1 MAQIRKFEQDA
12 IVDTTLAT
20 IIADRDEVIAK
31 LKLTPEYIGIEQRLN
46 SIKDLNKQSKAL
58 DDKVTSERKEL
69 ESIVEAFNEDVLNSN
84 PIYKLEY
91 NRYSY
96 QGETGLQ
103 FNTSTSSYGNA
114 GQSIQ
119 NEIAIAL
126 LPKDA
131 VNDINSI
138 IERIADK
145 FRIDLGGS

>member
-1 MAQIRKFEQDA
+1 MPQIRKFEQDA

-20 IIADRDEVIAK
+20 IIADRDEVIAT
-31 LKLTPEYIGIEQRLN
+31 LKATPEYVGITQKLA

-58 DDKVTSERKEL
+58 DDKADLERKEL
-69 ESIVEAFNEDVLNSN
+69 ERAVEAFNEDVLNQN

-96 QGETGLQ
+96 NGETGLN
-103 FNTSTSSYGNA
+103 FNTECSSYSKA
-114 GQSIQ
+114 GQAIQ

-145 FRIDLGGS
+145 FKIVLA

>member
-31 LKLTPEYIGIEQRLN
+31 LKLTPEYVGIEQRLN

-58 DDKVTSERKEL
+58 DDKATSERQEL

-96 QGETGLQ
+96 HGETGLK
-103 FNTSTSSYGNA
+103 FNAECSSYSKA
-114 GQSIQ
+114 GQAIQ

-126 LPKDA
+126 LPRDA

-138 IERIADK
+138 IERIANK